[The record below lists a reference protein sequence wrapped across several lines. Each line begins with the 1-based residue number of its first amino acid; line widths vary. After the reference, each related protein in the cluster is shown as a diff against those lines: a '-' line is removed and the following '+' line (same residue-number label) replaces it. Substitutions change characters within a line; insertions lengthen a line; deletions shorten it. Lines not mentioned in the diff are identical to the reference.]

1 MVDYKHNQ
9 PYYELHLSNL
19 KDGTVKV
26 LSFEAEEEISN
37 LFEYR
42 IELVSDDPEIDSSKV
57 LNNQATFFLNR
68 GDEDPVKIHGII
80 SGFEQYGK
88 TSDYVFYKAVLV
100 PQIWR
105 LNLVFQ
111 NEVYQH
117 INIEKI
123 IEMMLEDIGLS
134 KQSLKIDL
142 KNKYP
147 EKEYLVQ
154 YRETN
159 FNFLNR
165 RLEHFGIYYYF
176 DHSDDKDV
184 IVFTD
189 SNSKL
194 PSIPLEENIGYNINK
209 DPFSEKESIW
219 EITCKEKVVTGM
231 VQLKDYN
238 YMFPEKQLM
247 GQSQIDEHP
256 GLYYDYGDDFEN
268 EKDAESLAKVRNQE
282 FLAGSKI
289 FNGKSDC
296 RYFSAG
302 YKFKLDKHYRK
313 SWNSEYV
320 ITKVKHIGNQQGLFG
335 LLPASSKLLPTYE
348 NIFTAIPLEIE
359 YRPSRKTTVPK
370 ITGIMSA
377 KIDSGG
383 DDILIDDHG
392 RYFAKM
398 HFDLS
403 DKNNGEAT
411 LPIRLTQAYSGSGYG
426 IHFPN
431 HGDTELLWAC
441 VDGNVDRPIGIGTIP
456 NPSNASPSVDANKTQ
471 NVIRTAGNNEIIMED
486 KAGSEGI
493 KIKDKHGNE
502 IFLDAAAGTIRFY
515 TPSHETSLT
524 MGKSFD
530 LSTISDFI
538 VKVSKDFKQ
547 NTTGDYDLEL
557 QGNQT
562 ITVGKNLA
570 EIIKG
575 DHSTWYKGT
584 HKINVDGITSNTHG
598 GAVMDNYLGLKSS
611 NYIAGSVDGF
621 VAYKRQYNHSYE
633 YKRSSGKVISRGTAK
648 EDKELKDT
656 VKIDSA
662 IETKVIGG
670 GGTADTSKMVLK
682 DANVVINCGSSKIVI
697 QKDGHISVVAPSAHV
712 LIKSDTIFLNGKE
725 KIEVRT
731 PEIHAKKGTFES
743 KNIKDLG

>member
-57 LNNQATFFLNR
+57 LNNPATFFLNR

-209 DPFSEKESIW
+209 DPFSEKESVW

-302 YKFKLDKHYRK
+302 SKFKLEKHYRE

-335 LLPASSKLLPTYE
+335 LLPQSSKLLPTYE
-348 NIFTAIPLEIE
+348 NIFTAIPSEIE
-359 YRPSRKTTVPK
+359 FRPSRKTPIPK

-377 KIDSGG
+377 KIESGSG
-383 DDILIDDHG
+383 DEYSFIDDHG
-392 RYFAKM
+392 RYKAKM
-398 HFDLS
+398 LFDIS
-403 DKNNGEAT
+403 NNSNGEAS
-411 LPIRLTQAYSGSGYG
+411 LPIRLLQSYSGAGYG

-431 HGDTELLWAC
+431 HSGTEMLWAC
-441 VDGNVDRPIGIGTIP
+441 VDGNVDRPIGLGTIP
-456 NPSNASPSVDANKTQ
+456 NPSNSSPSAGGNKSQ
-471 NVIRTAGNNEIIMED
+471 SVIRTAGQNELTFDD
-486 KAGSEGI
+486 KTGSE
-493 KIKDKHGNE
+493 N
-502 IFLDAAAGTIRFY
+502 IFIHAT
-515 TPSHETSLT
+515 
-524 MGKSFD
+524 
-530 LSTISDFI
+530 
-538 VKVSKDFKQ
+538 KDFTIEVTNDK
-547 NTTGDYDLEL
+547 
-557 QGNQT
+557 NQT
-562 ITVGKNLA
+562 IGNNETLSVKHNRDKSVSNNQSEKIGADKKISVSGNHKESISKNMSQDVGQNKDVTIGADNKVKVGA
-570 EIIKG
+570 SMNESVGASKKEEIKAAK
-575 DHSTWYKGT
+575 SVK
-584 HKINVDGITSNTHG
+584 V
-598 GAVMDNYLGLKSS
+598 GADSS
-611 NYIAGSVDGF
+611 
-621 VAYKRQYNHSYE
+621 
-633 YKRSSGKVISRGTAK
+633 
-648 EDKELKDT
+648 ED
-656 VKIDSA
+656 V
-662 IETKVIGG
+662 
-670 GGTADTSKMVLK
+670 
-682 DANVVINCGSSKIVI
+682 DANK
-697 QKDGHISVVAPSAHV
+697 SVNA
-712 LIKSDTIFLNGKE
+712 KSNITE
-725 KIEVRT
+725 K
-731 PEIHAKKGTFES
+731 AG
-743 KNIKDLG
+743 

>member
-1 MVDYKHNQ
+1 M
-9 PYYELHLSNL
+9 
-19 KDGTVKV
+19 
-26 LSFEAEEEISN
+26 
-37 LFEYR
+37 
-42 IELVSDDPEIDSSKV
+42 
-57 LNNQATFFLNR
+57 
-68 GDEDPVKIHGII
+68 
-80 SGFEQYGK
+80 
-88 TSDYVFYKAVLV
+88 
-100 PQIWR
+100 PQVWR

-117 INIEKI
+117 IGIDKI
-123 IEMMLEDIGLS
+123 IEMMMEDIGLS
-134 KQSLKIDL
+134 KQSFKIDL
-142 KNKYP
+142 KSKYP

-176 DHSDDKDV
+176 DHSEDKDV

-194 PSIPLEENIGYNINK
+194 PSIPSEEKIGYNINK
-209 DPFSEKESIW
+209 DPFSEKESVR

-302 YKFKLDKHYRK
+302 YKFKLEKHYRE

-348 NIFTAIPLEIE
+348 NIFTAIPSEIE
-359 YRPSRKTTVPK
+359 YRPSRKTPVPK

-456 NPSNASPSVDANKTQ
+456 NPSNASPSISGNKTQ
-471 NVIRTAGNNEIIMED
+471 SVIRTAADNEIVFED
-486 KAGSEGI
+486 AGGGEQIHIKQACGNEILMDAPGPNIEIKQACGNEILMKASGPDIEIKQACGNKITMKEADGI
-493 KIKDKHGNE
+493 DIKDKYGNE
-502 IFLDAAAGTIRFY
+502 IKLDAASGFIHIGS
-515 TPSHETSLT
+515 PSHNSFIDI
-524 MGKSFD
+524 GKSVVKNTDSDNKEF
-530 LSTISDFI
+530 ISGDISITGLGTKNDIMMGSRIEMTGGLKKESAYGFNVALNY
-538 VKVSKDFKQ
+538 VKGYHPKFPQYDRKVKGYIKYDSEKSIQLIGGPGDEAEITVRKQ
-547 NTTGDYDLEL
+547 NILGPKCFPVWS
-557 QGNQT
+557 GF
-562 ITVGKNLA
+562 
-570 EIIKG
+570 
-575 DHSTWYKGT
+575 GT
-584 HKINVDGITSNTHG
+584 RK
-598 GAVMDNYLGLKSS
+598 Y
-611 NYIAGSVDGF
+611 
-621 VAYKRQYNHSYE
+621 
-633 YKRSSGKVISRGTAK
+633 
-648 EDKELKDT
+648 
-656 VKIDSA
+656 
-662 IETKVIGG
+662 
-670 GGTADTSKMVLK
+670 
-682 DANVVINCGSSKIVI
+682 
-697 QKDGHISVVAPSAHV
+697 
-712 LIKSDTIFLNGKE
+712 
-725 KIEVRT
+725 
-731 PEIHAKKGTFES
+731 
-743 KNIKDLG
+743 

>member
-26 LSFEAEEEISN
+26 LSFEGEEEISS

-42 IELVSDDPEIDSSKV
+42 IDLISEDPEINASDV
-57 LNNQATFFLNR
+57 LNNTAAFILNR
-68 GDEDPVKIHGII
+68 GDEDPIKIHGII
-80 SGFEQYGK
+80 SNFEQFGK
-88 TSDYVFYKAVLV
+88 TSNYVFYRAVLV
-100 PQIWR
+100 PQVWR

-117 INIEKI
+117 VDIGKI
-123 IEMMLEDIGLS
+123 IEMMMEDIGLS
-134 KQSLKIDL
+134 KQNFKIDL
-142 KNKYP
+142 KNNYP

-154 YRETN
+154 YRESN
-159 FNFLNR
+159 LNFLNR
-165 RLEHFGIYYYF
+165 RTEHYGIYYYF
-176 DHSDDKDV
+176 EHTGDKDV

-189 SNSKL
+189 SNNKL
-194 PSIPLEENIGYNINK
+194 PSVPSEGDIGYNINK
-209 DPFSEKESIW
+209 DPFSEKESIS

-268 EKDAESLAKVRNQE
+268 ENDAEFLAKVRNQE
-282 FLAGSKI
+282 FLCGSKI
-289 FNGKSDC
+289 FHGKSDC

-302 YKFKLDKHYRK
+302 YKFKIEKHYRE
-313 SWNSEYV
+313 SWNSEYL
-320 ITKVKHIGNQQGLFG
+320 ITKINHRGNQQGLFG
-335 LLPASSKLLPTYE
+335 MLPNSSKLLPTYE
-348 NIFTAIPLEIE
+348 NSFTAIPSEIE
-359 YRPSRKTTVPK
+359 FRPSRKTPVPK

-411 LPIRLTQAYSGSGYG
+411 LPIRLTQPYSGAGYG

-456 NPSNASPSVDANKTQ
+456 NPSNASPSIDANRTQ
-471 NVIRTAGNNEIIMED
+471 NVIRTAGDNEIIMED

-493 KIKDKHGNE
+493 RLKDKYGNE
-502 IFLDAAAGTIRFY
+502 IFMDAVAGTIRLY
-515 TPSHETSLT
+515 SPSHESSFTI
-524 MGKSFD
+524 GKSHEF
-530 LSTISDFI
+530 LSLSDFKI
-538 VKVSKDFKQ
+538 
-547 NTTGDYDLEL
+547 NAAGDYDAEVK
-557 QGNQT
+557 GNQT
-562 ITVGKNLA
+562 ITIGKNLMN
-570 EIIKG
+570 IING
-575 DHSTWYKGT
+575 DHSTWYKGA
-584 HKINVDGITSNTHG
+584 HKLNVDGITSNTHVGIVIDNFG
-598 GAVMDNYLGLKSS
+598 GGKSS
-611 NYIAGSVDGF
+611 NFVGGSVDYYA
-621 VAYKRQYNHSYE
+621 AYKRQYNLSYE
-633 YKRSSGKVISRGTAK
+633 YKRSAGKVIARGTAK
-648 EDKELKDT
+648 EDKELKDE

-662 IETKVIGG
+662 VQTKIIGG
-670 GGTADTSKMVLK
+670 GGTSDISKVVLNDDNVFISCENSKIIVEKSGDISIISKKAIMVSAEGEIYITSKSGKPVVLK
-682 DANVVINCGSSKIVI
+682 TDDVKLQAALK
-697 QKDGHISVVAPSAHV
+697 
-712 LIKSDTIFLNGKE
+712 
-725 KIEVRT
+725 
-731 PEIHAKKGTFES
+731 S
-743 KNIKDLG
+743 KNLTVEKS

>member
-19 KDGTVKV
+19 KDGTLKV
-26 LSFEAEEEISN
+26 LSFEGEEEISS

-42 IELVSDDPEIDSSKV
+42 IDLVSDDPEIDSSKI
-57 LNNQATFFLNR
+57 LNEPATFYLNR

-80 SGFEQYGK
+80 SSFEQFGK

-105 LNLVFQ
+105 MSLVFQ

-123 IEMMLEDIGLS
+123 IEMLMEDIGLS
-134 KQSLKIDL
+134 KQNFKIDL
-142 KNKYP
+142 KDKYP
-147 EKEYLVQ
+147 EKEYIVQ

-159 FNFLNR
+159 LNFLNR
-165 RLEHFGIYYYF
+165 RIEHFGIYYYF
-176 DHSDDKDV
+176 DHTGDKDI

-189 SNSKL
+189 SNNKL
-194 PSIPLEENIGYNINK
+194 PALPSEENIGYNINK
-209 DPFSEKESIW
+209 DPFSENESVR
-219 EITCKEKVVTGM
+219 EITCREKVVTGS

-238 YMFPEKQLM
+238 YMFPDKQLL
-247 GQSQIDEHP
+247 GQSQMDGHP

-268 EKDAESLAKVRNQE
+268 EDEAESLAKIRNQE

-289 FNGKSDC
+289 FAGKSDC

-302 YKFKLDKHYRK
+302 YKFKLEKHYRE

-335 LLPASSKLLPTYE
+335 LLPPSSKLLPTYE
-348 NIFTAIPLEIE
+348 NSFTAIPSEIE
-359 YRPSRKTTVPK
+359 YRPSRKTPVPK

-377 KIDSGG
+377 KIDSGS

-403 DKNNGEAT
+403 DKNGGEAT

-431 HGDTELLWAC
+431 HGGTELLWAC

-471 NVIRTAGNNEIIMED
+471 SVIRTAADNEIVIED
-486 KAGSEGI
+486 KSGDEQIHINQAC
-493 KIKDKHGNE
+493 GNE
-502 IFLDAAAGTIRFY
+502 IHMKASGPDIEIKQKNGNQILMKDSGPEIEIQQACGNKIIMKEADGIHMKDKYGNEVKLDAAAGFIRIAS
-515 TPSHETSLT
+515 PSHNSWLEL
-524 MGKSFD
+524 GKS
-530 LSTISDFI
+530 LKWSTDSI
-538 VKVSKDFKQ
+538 V
-547 NTTGDYDLEL
+547 E
-557 QGNQT
+557 
-562 ITVGKNLA
+562 NLC
-570 EIIKG
+570 G
-575 DHSTWYKGT
+575 
-584 HKINVDGITSNTHG
+584 
-598 GAVMDNYLGLKSS
+598 
-611 NYIAGSVDGF
+611 
-621 VAYKRQYNHSYE
+621 
-633 YKRSSGKVISRGTAK
+633 
-648 EDKELKDT
+648 KDT
-656 VKIDSA
+656 NW
-662 IETKVIGG
+662 KVIGLTNETFVG
-670 GGTADTSKMVLK
+670 GKYQHVIGHKHETTVLLETRLNKAKSINIIDGGASLKSRQNVKITAGLAGKITLDGKELNIENIDTKIKFLDDGTLRVHASNKIRMTTSKSIQLGADGNIIFV
-682 DANVVINCGSSKIVI
+682 SK
-697 QKDGHISVVAPSAHV
+697 
-712 LIKSDTIFLNGKE
+712 NGKPIE
-725 KIEVRT
+725 LKTDDVKIKAA
-731 PEIHAKKGTFES
+731 IKQ
-743 KNIKDLG
+743 KNITVEKD